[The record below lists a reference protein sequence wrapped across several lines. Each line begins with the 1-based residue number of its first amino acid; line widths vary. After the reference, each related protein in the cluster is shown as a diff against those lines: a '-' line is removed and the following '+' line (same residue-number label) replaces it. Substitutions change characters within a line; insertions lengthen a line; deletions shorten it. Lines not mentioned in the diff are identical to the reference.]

1 MNQERIV
8 GLFDVVKGILHE
20 TSSVQSGIVST
31 SSELETGA
39 LTVAEMDVGE
49 LMAERQNGKP
59 PLLLDCREPYE
70 WAQTRI
76 PGSLHIPMGTI
87 PYRLAEL
94 EKGADI
100 VVVCAHGVRSYTVA
114 GYLTEN
120 GFSARSLKGG
130 LANWQVQGG
139 DVESDYGKTS

>member
-1 MNQERIV
+1 M
-8 GLFDVVKGILHE
+8 GLLDVVKGFLNNQ
-20 TSSVQSGIVST
+20 SSGQAEIAST
-31 SSELETGA
+31 SSGPDPEPLPVVEI
-39 LTVAEMDVGE
+39 DVSE
-49 LMAERQNGKP
+49 LMTERQKGKS

-70 WAQTRI
+70 WVQVRI
-76 PGSLHIPMGTI
+76 PGSLHMPMGTI

-94 EKGADI
+94 EKEVDM

-139 DVESDYGKTS
+139 DVESDYDKTR

>member
-1 MNQERIV
+1 M
-8 GLFDVVKGILHE
+8 GLLDAIKSFLNKPSFGQAEIASTPSEPEPEPLLVLEIDV
-20 TSSVQSGIVST
+20 
-31 SSELETGA
+31 SELMT
-39 LTVAEMDVGE
+39 
-49 LMAERQNGKP
+49 ERQNGKS

-70 WAQTRI
+70 WVQMRI
-76 PGSLHIPMGTI
+76 PGSLHMPMGTI

-94 EKGADI
+94 EKEADM

-139 DVESDYGKTS
+139 DLESDYEKTK

>member
-1 MNQERIV
+1 M
-8 GLFDVVKGILHE
+8 GLLDVVRGVLNKPLSG
-20 TSSVQSGIVST
+20 QSEIASAPSGT
-31 SSELETGA
+31 ESELLAVKELDA
-39 LTVAEMDVGE
+39 SE

-70 WAQTRI
+70 WVQARI
-76 PGSLHIPMGTI
+76 PGSLHMPMGTI

-94 EKGADI
+94 DKEADI

-114 GYLTEN
+114 GYLTDN

-139 DVESDYGKTS
+139 DVESDYRKTR

>member
-1 MNQERIV
+1 M
-8 GLFDVVKGILHE
+8 GLLDVVRGFLNRPP
-20 TSSVQSGIVST
+20 SGQSEIVSA
-31 SSELETGA
+31 SSGPEPELLA
-39 LTVAEMDVGE
+39 VAEIDVVE

-59 PLLLDCREPYE
+59 LLLLDCRESYE
-70 WAQTRI
+70 WVQMRI
-76 PGSLHIPMGTI
+76 PGSLHMPMGTI

-94 EKGADI
+94 EKEADI

-139 DVESDYGKTS
+139 DVESDYEKTR